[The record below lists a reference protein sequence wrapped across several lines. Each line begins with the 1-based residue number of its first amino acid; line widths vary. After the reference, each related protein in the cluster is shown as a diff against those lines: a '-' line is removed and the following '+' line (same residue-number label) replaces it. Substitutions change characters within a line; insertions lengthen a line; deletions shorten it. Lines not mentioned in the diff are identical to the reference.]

1 MSSAAELTVGKHT
14 APSGSTAHPLVAEA
28 LARRTADAPRQEA
41 PRQEAPRQEAPRQE
55 APRQE
60 AGPGREGAVGWPGS
74 PPGDSRVGW
83 PAKDSA
89 EAGTAEAGTAE
100 SADPRRG
107 RRRFLRRVQPG
118 A

>member
-1 MSSAAELTVGKHT
+1 MPAWTSVMSSAAELTVGKHT

-41 PRQEAPRQEAPRQE
+41 A
-55 APRQE
+55 
-60 AGPGREGAVGWPGS
+60 PGREGAVGWPGP